1 MDGSCHHL
9 NSSQPPQPS
18 WWPWGGQPGFKGPKC
33 PGDLQPPLW
42 FRRNLDNKQG
52 SCLGAERLCTT
63 IPGPAPFQPQE
74 GAQGTPGA
82 MGQSEKGW
90 MSTLMHPLH
99 LKTHRWIPR
108 VAAMGAGTVSRP
120 GRAAGG
126 RRGQQYQSPV
136 GAVVTT
142 RGWFLEAKGR
152 VQPPRAML
160 CHGTAAKMHLAS
172 AEGASAGGCAQGTSC
187 HEIPSQAVGRSGAH
201 HPHPL
206 RCAGRGQSHSPHYPK
221 FLGLVE
227 AESSPD

>member
-1 MDGSCHHL
+1 M
-9 NSSQPPQPS
+9 
-18 WWPWGGQPGFKGPKC
+18 PWGPAASTVVQEKPGQQAGVLPGGREALHNHPWSCTLPTSGRCPRHSRSYGTIRKGVDEHINAPLAPKKK
-33 PGDLQPPLW
+33 
-42 FRRNLDNKQG
+42 N
-52 SCLGAERLCTT
+52 
-63 IPGPAPFQPQE
+63 
-74 GAQGTPGA
+74 
-82 MGQSEKGW
+82 
-90 MSTLMHPLH
+90 
-99 LKTHRWIPR
+99 RWIPR

-172 AEGASAGGCAQGTSC
+172 AEGASAGGRAQGTSC

-201 HPHPL
+201 HPHQL